1 MAESI
6 RTFERTHPW
15 LRFTLDLQRASHTL
29 WMALG
34 EIRSKCE
41 HIAGVPLDKDTAD
54 RLYRLYLTRGVQ
66 ATTAIEGNTL
76 SEEQVQ
82 QRIEGKLELPPS
94 TAYQGQE
101 IDNIVAACNSI
112 LKSLETE
119 RPNPLTGDLV
129 KQFNR
134 QVLNGL
140 PLQANVV
147 PGEIRK
153 NSVSVGS
160 YRGAPAEDCDFLLGK
175 MCDFIVASPTQ
186 AVELD
191 PLSKAV
197 LLAIW
202 AHLYLAWIHPFGDGN
217 GRTARLVEFMLL
229 LEGGVPAPAAHIL
242 SNHYN
247 KTRQMYYLELD
258 KASRSGG
265 DIVPFISYAL
275 TGFVDG
281 LKGQLEDIQ
290 KFQHR
295 LIWRDYAREVLQA
308 RSSRESA
315 QVRTRR
321 LELVIALADHGVV
334 PSAKLSL
341 LTATIARAYATKTP
355 KTLSRDVNAL
365 KDLDLIEESADGI
378 RARVETIRAFLPRKR
393 RPAQPQPTA

>member
-1 MAESI
+1 MAGTT
-6 RTFERTHPW
+6 RTFEGTHPW
-15 LRFTLDLQRASHTL
+15 LKFTLDLQRAPHTL

-76 SEEQVQ
+76 SEEEVRQ
-82 QRIEGKLELPPS
+82 QIEGVLKLPPS

-112 LKSLETE
+112 LKSLQSD
-119 RPNPLTGDLV
+119 RPSFLTADLV

-134 QVLNGL
+134 QVLHAL
-140 PLQANVV
+140 PLEANVV

-153 NSVSVGS
+153 KSVSVGS

-191 PLSKAV
+191 PISKGV

-247 KTRQMYYLELD
+247 KTRQMYYLGLD

-275 TGFVDG
+275 AGFVDG
-281 LKGQLEDIQ
+281 LKGQLQDIQ

-295 LIWRDYAREVLQA
+295 LIWRDYAREILRA
-308 RSSRESA
+308 RSNRESA
-315 QVRTRR
+315 QVRSRR
-321 LELVIALADHGVV
+321 LELVIALADQGAV

-341 LTATIARAYATKTP
+341 LTTSLARAYATKTP

-365 KDLDLIEESADGI
+365 KDLDLVEESAEGI
-378 RARVETIRAFLPRKR
+378 RARVEAISAFLPPKKIPSE
-393 RPAQPQPTA
+393 PASSP

>member
-1 MAESI
+1 
-6 RTFERTHPW
+6 
-15 LRFTLDLQRASHTL
+15 
-29 WMALG
+29 MALG

-76 SEEQVQ
+76 SEEEVRQ
-82 QRIEGKLELPPS
+82 QIEGVLKLPPS

-112 LKSLETE
+112 LKSLQSD
-119 RPNPLTGDLV
+119 RPSFLTADLV

-134 QVLNGL
+134 QVLHAL
-140 PLQANVV
+140 PLEANVV

-153 NSVSVGS
+153 KSVSVGS

-191 PLSKAV
+191 PISKGV

-247 KTRQMYYLELD
+247 KTRQMYYLGLD

-275 TGFVDG
+275 AGFVDG
-281 LKGQLEDIQ
+281 LKGQLQDIQ

-295 LIWRDYAREVLQA
+295 LIWRDYAREILQA
-308 RSSRESA
+308 RSNRESA
-315 QVRTRR
+315 QVRSRR
-321 LELVIALADHGVV
+321 LELVIALADQGAV

-341 LTATIARAYATKTP
+341 LTTSLARAYATKTP

-365 KDLDLIEESADGI
+365 KDLDLVEESAEGI
-378 RARVETIRAFLPRKR
+378 RARVEAISAFLPPKKIPSE
-393 RPAQPQPTA
+393 PASSP